1 LEQTEGLDPGQRFV
15 ADHAENLQLCSKHYL
30 FDSERNALPAGITQ
44 SKPEGWSTR
53 LDRRESHRPEEWTEE
68 ACLSVHGAIANAL
81 ETEGLEAHYAV
92 HCRRRGPAPRPARA
106 PRPATPMISAPDL
119 PEPLVFSSHRRVA
132 GLFDETYLGALQE
145 RNADAQNQL
154 VSSFSRAVLNK
165 LRARL
170 RSPELI
176 QDAFQET
183 FLRVL
188 TYFGSGKTLDRPGS
202 LPGFVHATCQNVALE
217 LLRGHT
223 RHDQFPENFPEPV
236 AAGLD
241 PERQL
246 VSEERKAM
254 VRRLLNELTEKER
267 QLLKRVFLDEEDK
280 DTVCRELAVDR
291 SYLRV
296 LLYRARQRFRAVVT
310 LEVKKKAAGA

>member
-1 LEQTEGLDPGQRFV
+1 MPFT
-15 ADHAENLQLCSKHYL
+15 HAGEDL
-30 FDSERNALPAGITQ
+30 
-44 SKPEGWSTR
+44 
-53 LDRRESHRPEEWTEE
+53 RPHP
-68 ACLSVHGAIANAL
+68 S
-81 ETEGLEAHYAV
+81 
-92 HCRRRGPAPRPARA
+92 RA
-106 PRPATPMISAPDL
+106 PRLVTPMFFASDFPG
-119 PEPLVFSSHRRVA
+119 PLVFSSHRRVA
-132 GLFDETYLGALQE
+132 GLFDETYLDALKE
-145 RNADAQNQL
+145 RNADAQSRL
-154 VSSFSRAVLNK
+154 VSSFSRPVLNK

-188 TYFGSGKTLDRPGS
+188 TYFGSGRTLDKPGS
-202 LPGFVHATCQNVALE
+202 LAGFVHATCQNVALE

-236 AAGLD
+236 ATGLD

-246 VSEERKAM
+246 VTEERKAM

-280 DTVCRELAVDR
+280 DTVCRELEVDR

-296 LLYRARQRFRAVVT
+296 LLYRARQRFKAVVT
-310 LEVKKKAAGA
+310 LEGKKRAAGA